1 MHIDT
6 HKGSYRGQGGAYI
19 NPAEAIMIIYYVIFL
34 SSFTSGKNK
43 GPYFDVLVLWLLP
56 PVSGDVF
63 GRSLCHTEA

>member
-1 MHIDT
+1 
-6 HKGSYRGQGGAYI
+6 
-19 NPAEAIMIIYYVIFL
+19 MIIYYVIFL

-43 GPYFDVLVLWLLP
+43 GPHFDVLVLWLLS